1 MTMQVLSR
9 FEPKTR
15 YIFIKSTE
23 IPATNKETFDY
34 HTREGAL
41 ERLVPPWSILTVS
54 SHEGDIKD
62 GAMSIFKVRLGF
74 IGFHWKAVHF
84 GYVQDW
90 QFQDKMVKGPFQSWT
105 HTHSFKPD
113 KIGRCKMEDKIA
125 YSPPFG
131 KLGSMLL
138 NNTIQNNLNQ
148 LFHYRHRIL
157 SNDISL

>member
-54 SHEGDIKD
+54 SHEGNIKD

-74 IGFHWKAVHF
+74 IGFHWKAAHF
-84 GYVQDW
+84 GYV
-90 QFQDKMVKGPFQSWT
+90 
-105 HTHSFKPD
+105 
-113 KIGRCKMEDKIA
+113 
-125 YSPPFG
+125 
-131 KLGSMLL
+131 
-138 NNTIQNNLNQ
+138 
-148 LFHYRHRIL
+148 
-157 SNDISL
+157 